1 MLNAMNK
8 LRFYLALWAAKGSI
22 LALKLFGK
30 NASSFPGNLALK
42 ICPGFNA
49 LAPKAPKVIAVTGT
63 NGKTTVTN
71 MTAEMLRALGY
82 RVRCNAMG
90 ANIGSGIATL
100 LIGSMNLLGKV
111 RDTDVQVMEVDE
123 RYSRLILPAVR
134 PDLLAV
140 TGIFRDSLKR
150 NAHPE
155 YIFSVINDYTPAKTR
170 LVLNADELCSA
181 QLRPANERRYF
192 GIGPLADDVT
202 APYNLIADHT
212 LCPRCHAALEFDYLR
227 YHHIGHAHCPACG
240 FASPEADY
248 FVERIDGTAR
258 ELHVRMDGENRVF
271 PLISPILFNVYNELA
286 VIALLREFGIESEA
300 IAEAMGKLMACGAV
314 NNSRKNFY
322 RNRSV
327 AAFTWG
333 TRELYDFI
341 NDNPMVELM
350 PVRYVNDPFNIAK
363 NENLV
368 SVNTALEIDL
378 TGQVCSE
385 TINGKQYSG
394 TGGAS
399 DFAYGAYHAPGGRG
413 VIALQSTAK
422 SGTLSRIVPQLS
434 AGNVVS
440 ISRNIV
446 DHIVTEYGVAR
457 LRGKSVRDRALALIE
472 IAHPD
477 FREELRQQARKLR
490 LI

>member
-300 IAEAMGKLMACGAV
+300 IAEAMGSMAVVSSRLNETPAGKAV
-314 NNSRKNFY
+314 VVKAMSKGQSAVSSCRTLDFVAKEAGEKSVVLVIDDLYERKESSEFIGWIY
-322 RNRSV
+322 DTDFEVLAKDDVRQVLALGPRCMDYKV
-327 AAFTWG
+327 RLQMAGIPAEKILCHTDEFAAVSQMQTEG
-333 TRELYDFI
+333 VERIYVLYDTST
-341 NDNPMVELM
+341 
-350 PVRYVNDPFNIAK
+350 Y
-363 NENLV
+363 
-368 SVNTALEIDL
+368 DL
-378 TGQVCSE
+378 AGQVAD
-385 TINGKQYSG
+385 K
-394 TGGAS
+394 
-399 DFAYGAYHAPGGRG
+399 
-413 VIALQSTAK
+413 IAEK
-422 SGTLSRIVPQLS
+422 F
-434 AGNVVS
+434 
-440 ISRNIV
+440 
-446 DHIVTEYGVAR
+446 
-457 LRGKSVRDRALALIE
+457 KALG
-472 IAHPD
+472 
-477 FREELRQQARKLR
+477 EEEAE
-490 LI
+490 